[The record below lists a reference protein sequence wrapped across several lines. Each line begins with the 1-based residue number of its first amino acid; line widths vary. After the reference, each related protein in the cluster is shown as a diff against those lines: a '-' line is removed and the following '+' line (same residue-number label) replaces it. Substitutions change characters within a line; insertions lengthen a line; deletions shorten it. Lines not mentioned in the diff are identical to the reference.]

1 MNITLII
8 GNGFD
13 LNLGLPT
20 SYKHF
25 YEYYLSPQH
34 EDNNRK
40 IREIMEKDL
49 PNWAD
54 LEIQLGAISSEYQ
67 DADSYIDDIDD
78 VSEKLVEYM
87 QVVDDLDIP
96 SFDEFASTVYNDICD
111 FACYLD
117 TAQKNNLE
125 QFIQAVSNKDE
136 IHLDVITFNY
146 TSTFERIFESWRK
159 NSIHGKIKEYTLYHI
174 HQKLDEHGIL
184 LGVNDV
190 SQIANESFRQ
200 NYEVKAAIVKPFANS
215 AFQAGIDKAC
225 EEAITHA
232 DIIILFGT
240 SIGKTDQYWWN
251 FIDSSMNG
259 NRKRLVYCPFDEEPT
274 AETRKILRMNYRYTE
289 NIVRRMSLDT
299 NGRENVSAKILPI
312 RGNQMFNYHV
322 NQKPKMELNFRKVK
336 IILKNKSN
344 Q

>member
-20 SYKHF
+20 SYKYF
-25 YEYYLSPQH
+25 YDYYLSLQN

-54 LEIQLGAISSEYQ
+54 LEERLGAISSEYKSA
-67 DADSYIDDIDD
+67 DAYIDDIDD

-96 SFDEFASTVYNDICD
+96 SFDDFASIVYNDICD
-111 FACYLD
+111 FARYLD

-125 QFIQAVSNKDE
+125 QFMKAISNKDE

-146 TSTFERIFESWRK
+146 TSVFERIFESWYE
-159 NSIHGKIKEYTLYHI
+159 NSIHGKIKEHTLYHI

-184 LGVNDV
+184 LGVNDI

-200 NYEVKAAIVKPFANS
+200 NYEVKAAIVKTFANS
-215 AFQAGIDKAC
+215 DSQNGIDKAC

-251 FIDSSMNG
+251 FIGNSMNG
-259 NRKRLVYCPFDEEPT
+259 NRKRLVYCSFDENFT
-274 AETRKILRMNYRYTE
+274 AETRKILRMNYRYAET
-289 NIVRRMSLDT
+289 VVQRMSLDT
-299 NGRENVSAKILPI
+299 NGRENVRSKILPI
-312 RGNQMFNYHV
+312 RGNRMFNYHEISE
-322 NQKPKMELNFRKVK
+322 PKTKLNLMKVMLS
-336 IILKNKSN
+336 LKKSPN
-344 Q
+344 R